1 MLKLEISQASIKDA
15 PVETKAK
22 LTNDLMRLLQVREK
36 NEGMAKDWLLFLAT
50 SKFNKL
56 TAGEIYNAFKLAMS
70 RELKDAKGKEFE
82 LLPELSNNTTSK
94 ILQAYLDSKVINLD
108 YQKAKSSLK
117 KVVDEVTPE
126 MIRQRRENFLVLVF
140 EEIQEK
146 GISSDAWILFDE
158 LEEAGKIKVSVEE
171 KKKLYSQQEVIYLSE
186 LRKDYEKN
194 IGVEK
199 FKHSLEFLV
208 GQIKEGKKNRVVQ
221 NRCRSILVCEYLK
234 SFHDLEAIKSELA
247 SLNKQDVSD
256 SESSGNEDENT

>member
-22 LTNDLMRLLQVREK
+22 LTNDLMRLLQVRER
-36 NEGMAKDWLLFLAT
+36 NEGMAKDWLLYLAT

-70 RELKDAKGKEFE
+70 RELKDSKGNEFE

-94 ILQAYLDSKVINLD
+94 ILQAYMDSKIINLD

-126 MIRQRRENFLVLVF
+126 LIKERRDKFLELLF
-140 EEIQEK
+140 DEIQEK
-146 GISSDAWILFDE
+146 GVSADAWILFEE
-158 LEEAGKIKVSVEE
+158 LEESGKIKSSIED
-171 KKKLYSQQEVIYLSE
+171 KKRLYSQQEVIYLSE

-208 GQIKEGKKNRVVQ
+208 GQIKDGKKNRVVQ
-221 NRCRSILVCEYLK
+221 NRCRSIMVCEYLK
-234 SFHDLEAIKSELA
+234 RFQDLESLKSELA
-247 SLNKQDVSD
+247 NSNESYVS
-256 SESSGNEDENT
+256 N